1 MASGKTQCTVL
12 SVGTVYTQICL
23 LNSHYAL
30 FVFFLLCLLL
40 CIVFTG
46 LPALVENM
54 ETIVNHLFVLL
65 ETYSSGGASG
75 ETFELCQLC
84 FRVSLIY
91 LIIIYFL
98 IYFPICGPTQLFIL
112 IPLCI
117 CLL

>member
-1 MASGKTQCTVL
+1 M
-12 SVGTVYTQICL
+12 
-23 LNSHYAL
+23 
-30 FVFFLLCLLL
+30 
-40 CIVFTG
+40 FTG

-65 ETYSSGGASG
+65 ETYSSGEASG